1 MLKFD
6 LDKSKMD
13 SAKSTASAW
22 VNFDGTSGNLA
33 ARSSYNITAL
43 EASGN
48 GTYKVYLKDGLFDN
62 GNYCVVTHANGTGG
76 SASARDMD
84 VVTAAAVVRNKDYF
98 TIAIQNDAGTYIDCK
113 IVDAV
118 VYGVESGVMPA
129 SGTLTYTQ
137 KTFT

>member
-1 MLKFD
+1 M
-6 LDKSKMD
+6 
-13 SAKSTASAW
+13 A
-22 VNFDGTSGNLA
+22 
-33 ARSSYNITAL
+33 
-43 EASGN
+43 
-48 GTYKVYLKDGLFDN
+48 
-62 GNYCVVTHANGTGG
+62 
-76 SASARDMD
+76 